1 MILNGATTGWHVHF
15 EYRVKN
21 KGGTWASQRYFTAIR
36 EKALDNQRKNVM
48 KTDWVWGDKVFATA
62 YDLGDVNQNDASPFI
77 GASGKD
83 LRHVYNPIAL
93 TLDVRKALGIKF
105 GDVIVICQ

>member
-15 EYRVKN
+15 EYRRLTPS
-21 KGGTWASQRYFTAIR
+21 GTWASQRYFTGLKEAQ
-36 EKALDNQRKNVM
+36 LDKKRKGITFNGW
-48 KTDWVWGDKVFATA
+48 KWGDTIYATT

-83 LRHVYNPIAL
+83 MRHIE
-93 TLDVRKALGIKF
+93 
-105 GDVIVICQ
+105 